1 MSRCVITFG
10 YKSYVVDTEQAVA
23 VADMLCKAERF
34 EEKYVSSMSA
44 NTFHIWEQ
52 NEIDKFS
59 ITILPDSVYR
69 IGKLAGK
76 PEEKKR
82 D

>member
-1 MSRCVITFG
+1 MSRCVLSFG
-10 YKSYVVDTEQAVA
+10 YKSYIVDTEQAVA
-23 VADMLCKAERF
+23 VADMLCKAEMF
-34 EEKYVSSMSA
+34 EEKYQGNGV
-44 NTFHIWEQ
+44 NTFHVWEQ
-52 NEIDKFS
+52 EEAGKFQ

-69 IGKLAGK
+69 VGKLAGK